1 MRQRNTLWRTCR
13 SGGVHDAAKVFWR
26 GRNGVNGVFR
36 AKFAQLLNAQDV
48 QVAEVGLDLLQ
59 VLLVGLLVGVIDD
72 IFDGLDIFQNVVKRA
87 EKNRV
92 KENGAT
98 LGLNEGMLQS
108 FFSEGIVCSNNG
120 DGLRCSTC

>member
-1 MRQRNTLWRTCR
+1 MVERTSSNNVLMRQRNTLWRTCR

-26 GRNGVNGVFR
+26 GRNRVNGVFH

-59 VLLVGLLVGVIDD
+59 VFLVGLLVGVIDD
-72 IFDGLDIFQNVVKRA
+72 IFDGLDILQNVVKRA

-98 LGLNEGMLQS
+98 LGLN
-108 FFSEGIVCSNNG
+108 
-120 DGLRCSTC
+120 